1 MNKPLCLAAVSLIS
15 LAACAPIEPAANG
28 AGAGTKASAAA
39 GSYYCWKE
47 KMLSEGDKLVCN
59 WEDNATNA
67 CRSNVVRYI
76 DKTTVVSGPA
86 NSRRCDNG
94 EWLVMI
100 TTK

>member
-1 MNKPLCLAAVSLIS
+1 MNKLLCLAAAVSLFS
-15 LAACAPIEPAANG
+15 LAACAPVEVAANG
-28 AGAGTKASAAA
+28 GGAKTSAAA

-47 KMLSEGDKLVCN
+47 KMLTEGDKLVCN

-76 DKTTVVSGPA
+76 DKTMVTSGPA